1 MTKKIVGIIAT
12 LDTKGEEVDYLKK
25 RILTAGGNVV
35 VIDSGTGG
43 VPQCGGGDI
52 SREMIAE
59 HAGFTCEE
67 IAAKGRG
74 EAAEI
79 VCIGLR
85 LIVRDLYQKG
95 AIHALLSI
103 GGGDGALLASA
114 AMRELPLGVPK
125 LIVSPIAQGQ
135 EQFGP
140 YVGSSDVMIMHS
152 VIDILGINQISQNIY
167 DTAVGAV
174 LGMIDLD
181 KPRKTI
187 SGKLIATTMYGTT
200 TPAVMHAKNLLETKG
215 YEVIVFHPNG
225 TGGRAMEKMV
235 ARGAFC
241 GVLDMTTHEIA
252 DYLFGGLHAGRED
265 RLEAAGERGLPQL
278 VAPGAVDFLIKGP
291 LDTLTT
297 EMVKRQHYFFNA
309 ALTLVRSSP
318 EEMAEVGEAM
328 AQKLN
333 RSKGPT
339 TLMIPLKGFSMYAR
353 EGLQLHDP
361 EGDQAFISSVK
372 NKLDDKITVLEVDAH
387 INDPAFSERA
397 AAEMLRLIDQV
408 EKVT

>member
-1 MTKKIVGIIAT
+1 MKKTVGIIAT

-25 RILTAGGNVV
+25 RILEAGGNVV

-43 VPQCGGGDI
+43 IPQGNGCEI
-52 SREMIAE
+52 TREMIAE
-59 HAGFTCEE
+59 KAGYTCEE

-79 VCIGLR
+79 VCRGLKAV
-85 LIVRDLYQKG
+85 VRDLYEKG
-95 AIHALLSI
+95 KIHALLSI

-114 AMRELPLGVPK
+114 AMQELPLGIPK

-140 YVGSSDVMIMHS
+140 YVGCSDVMIMHS
-152 VIDILGINQISQNIY
+152 VIDILGINQISQRIY
-167 DTAVGAV
+167 DSAVGAIV
-174 LGMIDLD
+174 GMLDLEQ
-181 KPRKTI
+181 PTNTLT
-187 SGKLIATTMYGTT
+187 GNLIATTMYGTT
-200 TPAVMHAKNLLETKG
+200 TPAVMNAKNLLEAKG

-235 ARGAFC
+235 MRGTFC

-252 DYLFGGLHAGRED
+252 DYLFDGLHAGREE
-265 RLEAAGERGLPQL
+265 RLEAAGEMGLPQ
-278 VAPGAVDFLIKGP
+278 VVVPGAVDFLIKGP
-291 LDTLTT
+291 LDTLTP
-297 EMVKRQHYFFNA
+297 EMAQRQHYFFNA
-309 ALTLVRSSP
+309 ALTLVRSSL
-318 EEMAEVGEAM
+318 EEMVEVGQVM

-353 EGLQLHDP
+353 KGLQLHDP

-372 NKLDDKITVLEVDAH
+372 KKLDNKITVIEVDAH
-387 INDPAFSERA
+387 INDPAFSERVA
-397 AAEMLRLIDQV
+397 TEMLRLIDQA

>member
-1 MTKKIVGIIAT
+1 MKKIVGIIAT
-12 LDTKGEEVDYLKK
+12 LDTKGEEVDYLRK
-25 RILTAGGNVV
+25 RIVRAGGNVV

-43 VPQCGGGDI
+43 IPQNIGCEI
-52 SREMIAE
+52 TREMVAE
-59 HAGFTCEE
+59 QAGYTCEE
-67 IAAKGRG
+67 ISAMGRG

-95 AIHALLSI
+95 AIHAILSI

-167 DTAVGAV
+167 DTAVGAI

-181 KPRKTI
+181 QPRKPLT
-187 SGKLIATTMYGTT
+187 GNLIATTMYGTT
-200 TPAVMHAKNLLETKG
+200 TPAVMNAKNLLEAKG

-235 ARGAFC
+235 MRGTFC

-252 DYLFGGLHAGRED
+252 DYLFDGLHAGREE
-265 RLEAAGERGLPQL
+265 RLEASGEMGLPQL
-278 VAPGAVDFLIKGP
+278 VVPGAIDFLIKGP
-291 LDTLTT
+291 LDTLSP
-297 EMVKRQHYFFNA
+297 EMAKRQHYFFNA
-309 ALTLVRSSP
+309 ALTLVRSSL
-318 EEMAEVGEAM
+318 EEMAEIGQVM

-339 TLMIPLKGFSMYAR
+339 TLMIPLKGFSMYSR
-353 EGLQLHDP
+353 KGLQLHDP
-361 EGDQAFISSVK
+361 EGDQAFITNVK
-372 NKLDDKITVLEVDAH
+372 NKLDNKINVIEVDSH
-387 INDPAFSERA
+387 INDPVFSDRA
-397 AAEMLRLIDQV
+397 ATEMLQLIDQV
-408 EKVT
+408 EKTT

>member
-1 MTKKIVGIIAT
+1 MKKTVGIIAT
-12 LDTKGEEVDYLKK
+12 LDTKGEEVDYLRK
-25 RILTAGGNVV
+25 RIFRAGGDVV

-43 VPQCGGGDI
+43 TPQDI
-52 SREMIAE
+52 GCEITREMVAE
-59 HAGFTCEE
+59 QAGYTCEE

-74 EAAEI
+74 DAAES

-95 AIHALLSI
+95 EIHALLSI

-167 DTAVGAV
+167 DTAVGAI

-181 KPRKTI
+181 KPRKPLK
-187 SGKLIATTMYGTT
+187 GNLIGTTMYGTT
-200 TPAVMHAKNLLETKG
+200 TPAVMNAKILLEAKG

-225 TGGRAMEKMV
+225 TGGRAMEKMLE
-235 ARGAFC
+235 RGTFC
-241 GVLDMTTHEIA
+241 GILDITTHEIA
-252 DYLFGGLHAGRED
+252 DYLFGGLHAGREE
-265 RLEAAGERGLPQL
+265 RLEAAGELGIPQL
-278 VAPGAVDFLIKGP
+278 VAPGAVDFLIQGP
-291 LDTLTT
+291 LDTLSP
-297 EMVKRQHYFFNA
+297 EMAQRPHYFFNA

-318 EEMAEVGEAM
+318 EEMAEVGQVM
-328 AQKLN
+328 ARKLN
-333 RSKGPT
+333 RSKAPT
-339 TLMIPLKGFSMYAR
+339 SLMIPLRGFSMYAR
-353 EGLQLHDP
+353 KGCQLHDP
-361 EGDQAFISSVK
+361 EGDHAFIDSVK
-372 NKLDDKITVLEVDAH
+372 SILDDKIKIIEVDAH
-387 INDPAFSERA
+387 INDPVFSEKA
-397 AAEMLRLIDQV
+397 ATEMLRLLDHV
-408 EKVT
+408 EKAA